1 VRIDLPYGRGTLPVE
16 FPDDA
21 TDVVLPRP
29 AEALP
34 DARAVL
40 EAALRAPINMLP
52 LRERL
57 RRGDTVAISVCDH
70 TRPQP
75 REPMLRA
82 LLDELPGVRDEDITV
97 LVATG
102 THRASTRDE
111 LRAMF
116 GAELAGRLRIENHD
130 CVASEHVALGTVTGL
145 YGGDVDVAVD
155 RRWVAADIRLTT
167 GFVEP
172 HFFAGFSG
180 GPKMVTPGLAAL
192 HTVQQLHNVAR
203 IGSPDAIWGVVEGNP
218 VHDAIRAAAALAPP
232 TMVFDVLLD
241 RTHRI
246 THAFAGELD
255 ATHRAACATAR
266 QIAMQPVAQRY
277 PVIVT
282 TNGGYPLDQ
291 NLYQAVKGMRSAA
304 QVAAEGALIISA
316 AECADGMPAGSP
328 FAEQVLSGRSPQ
340 QVLDDL
346 AAGADVPEQWQLQVL
361 AQLQTRF
368 RIGLHC
374 AGISA
379 GDLGRAGLEPVADVA
394 AAVGAALADAG
405 PGARVCVLPSGAET
419 IPYVEREASV
429 TG

>member
-1 VRIDLPYGRGTLPVE
+1 MRVDLPYGSGLLPVE
-16 FPDDA
+16 LPEAA
-21 TDVVLPRP
+21 TDVVLPRATP
-29 AEALP
+29 PARTEADVLAEAL
-34 DARAVL
+34 R
-40 EAALRAPINMLP
+40 RPIGVPP
-52 LRERL
+52 LSERV
-57 RRGDTVAISVCDH
+57 RRGDRVAISVCDH

-82 LLDELPGVRDEDITV
+82 RLEHLHAVRDEDITV

-102 THRASTRDE
+102 THRASTPHE

-116 GAELAGRLRIENHD
+116 GAELVERLRIENHD
-130 CVASEHVALGTVTGL
+130 CVESEHVDLGQLAGL
-145 YGGDVDVAVD
+145 HGGDVDVAVD
-155 RRWVAADIRLTT
+155 RRWVEADVRLTT

-232 TMVFDVLLD
+232 TMIFDVLLD
-241 RTHRI
+241 REHRI
-246 THAFAGELD
+246 THAFAGEMLE
-255 ATHRAACATAR
+255 THRVACAAAR
-266 QIAMQPVAQRY
+266 EIAMQPVAQRY
-277 PVIVT
+277 PVVVT

-304 QVAAEGALIISA
+304 QVAADGALIICA
-316 AECADGMPAGSP
+316 AECADGMPDDSP
-328 FAEQVLSGRSPQ
+328 FAAQLLSGRTPQ
-340 QVLDDL
+340 QVLADL

-361 AQLQTRF
+361 AQLQARF

-374 AGISA
+374 AGIPDDTLAAA
-379 GDLGRAGLEPVADVA
+379 GIEPVGDIAGAVA
-394 AAVGAALADAG
+394 RALAEAG
-405 PGARVCVLPSGAET
+405 PAARVCVLPSGAET
-419 IPYVEREASV
+419 IPYVDS
-429 TG
+429 